1 MVGDQ
6 EMSSE
11 SLKPFG
17 RVEAKLCCLQIEAKI
32 TFRKTQANF
41 GLRLQKIQLQSLVVV
56 CISHSC
62 TKPVQPYVLCYIGQR
77 LLVHEFPQLARV
89 SGKRKQDGEPG
100 NSLHLSRGRYCA
112 AFN

>member
-17 RVEAKLCCLQIEAKI
+17 TVEAKLCCLQIETKI

-62 TKPVQPYVLCYIGQR
+62 TKPV
-77 LLVHEFPQLARV
+77 LVVRNQFSHMYFAT
-89 SGKRKQDGEPG
+89 SD
-100 NSLHLSRGRYCA
+100 NDY
-112 AFN
+112 